1 METKN
6 PPLALRL
13 CALAK
18 LNTDGAGAITQSI
31 GYSSSNLMSV
41 VAGRRRM
48 PADVIDRLSEAL
60 SFNNAGF
67 SNKGIIESWLARK
80 IDDLLRLLEL
90 GFDFSVLCRLTTDR
104 ETNNPTAVLYKY
116 ALLRVSYEGT
126 HKDVVLRMTHD
137 GIDQLLKHPTVQKNH
152 IHSPFPEGLPSFR
165 YLDFGKLK
173 QLKVV
178 VPQDI
183 VSSNQ
188 KQLSRVESRHLVDYI
203 YNAVTVVET
212 PSVQGTSIAVASE
225 KVKRH
230 RLYANVIKDAYHLRG
245 SRKPHMA
252 HGVSNRGTALSVEI
266 HPIFIGE
273 THEKVEPA
281 KTANDHLIVVQEH
294 ANSVIEVVFEGP
306 RRIVCPEVPAAPEGI
321 KPKSQARMVTVAEF
335 RAMNATVKAADRLSI
350 TPAHPKE

>member
-1 METKN
+1 MN
-6 PPLALRL
+6 SPLALRL

-18 LNTDGAGAITQSI
+18 LHTGGAGAITKSI

-67 SNKGIIESWLARK
+67 SNNSIIESWLARK
-80 IDDLLRLLEL
+80 IDDLLLLLEL
-90 GFDFSVLCRLTTDR
+90 GFDFSVLCRLTTNR

-116 ALLRVSYEGT
+116 ALLRVRYEDT

-137 GIDQLLKHPTVQKNH
+137 GIDQLLSHPIIQKHNLNTPL
-152 IHSPFPEGLPSFR
+152 PEGLPPFR

-173 QLKVV
+173 QLRVV
-178 VPQDI
+178 APQSI
-183 VSSNQ
+183 VSSAQ
-188 KQLSRVESRHLVDYI
+188 KQLSHAEIRHLVSFI
-203 YNAVTVVET
+203 HNTVTVDET
-212 PSVQGTSIAVASE
+212 QGAQGSSLALASE

-230 RLYANVIKDAYHLRG
+230 RQYANVIKDAYNLRG
-245 SRKPHMA
+245 SRKPHVA

-266 HPIFIGE
+266 HPIFAGE

-281 KTANDHLIVVQEH
+281 KTANDHLIVLLEH
-294 ANSVIEVVFEGP
+294 ASGVIEVIFEGP
-306 RRIVCPEVPAAPEGI
+306 RRMVCPEVPASAEESTPSG
-321 KPKSQARMVTVAEF
+321 KARLVTVAEF
-335 RAMNATVKAADRLSI
+335 RALNAAVTTADRLS
-350 TPAHPKE
+350 PPPVAAMD